1 MHIIKSFFPFFLLAT
16 ILSACSTGAASD
28 PLLIEAFDFHSK
40 AIEVEKSFLPELE
53 KLRSKKNSIQIQGR
67 ALTDDEMSFID
78 SANRMEA
85 TYESW
90 QKNRIEVPG
99 FEHAH
104 DHSGNCQ
111 HHHNSSKI
119 QLTSQQMKEIQEESL
134 QSITDISRKIGKL
147 L

>member
-1 MHIIKSFFPFFLLAT
+1 MHCLKSFLFFFSFAL
-16 ILSACSTGAASD
+16 ILSACNTGAASD
-28 PLLIEAFDFHSK
+28 PLLVEAFDFHTK
-40 AIEVEKSFLPELE
+40 AIEVEKIFVPKLEEL
-53 KLRSKKNSIQIQGR
+53 RNKKNGIQIQGR
-67 ALTDDEMSFID
+67 ALTEDEMSFID
-78 SANRMEA
+78 ATNRMES

-111 HHHNSSKI
+111 HHHNSSKV
-119 QLTSQQMKEIQEESL
+119 QLTPQQMKEIQEESL
-134 QSITDISRKIGKL
+134 QGIKDISNKINKL